1 MTARLVTP
9 DSSVKHPKL
18 CDVDED
24 VLTGSV
30 VSSLHRLKD
39 VDNQGM
45 LRRKKRLG
53 PIVAKRERSFFFF
66 FLFRFFCTS
75 LWEHQPL
82 FCKFFFRPDAGFFVF
97 GDLAIKIPGTFKIHF
112 SLYEIRG

>member
-9 DSSVKHPKL
+9 DSSVRQPQL
-18 CDVDED
+18 CDNEED

-45 LRRKKRLG
+45 FCRRERNLS
-53 PIVAKRERSFFFF
+53 PIVAKREKKTFFYFAFFAHPDGNTNPYFVISF
-66 FLFRFFCTS
+66 L
-75 LWEHQPL
+75 
-82 FCKFFFRPDAGFFVF
+82 RPDAGFFVF